1 MDHKENPVFFHF
13 RASQYNKKILE
24 MQSLG
29 MIVTAVE
36 ENPQKQSENARDM
49 SGGEDT
55 TDMSTEEVKEI
66 QRSGLK
72 SE

>member
-1 MDHKENPVFFHF
+1 
-13 RASQYNKKILE
+13 
-24 MQSLG
+24 
-29 MIVTAVE
+29 
-36 ENPQKQSENARDM
+36 M

-72 SE
+72 SEREEMRSCGGQRQEEEEKEEGYRDNYSVRNK